1 MFLTAHDMYCY
12 RNRAIL
18 LAPHIEIT
26 HTSDAVFE
34 KVHYPYPAGYIEAK
48 HIQMGEYI
56 ICYADGSEERVPVLF
71 RSNIGL
77 AGVSLVRKENS
88 RFYTMDPDPNLRLPA
103 AVCDYIKEGDTMWYK
118 IVLPTKKKVEK
129 VTYEPLEECRDT
141 VRVKEIRLIEC

>member
-1 MFLTAHDMYCY
+1 MPRISDSALPFQSTRNFDENRFADNVFLTAHDMYCY

-88 RFYTMDPDPNLRLPA
+88 RFCT
-103 AVCDYIKEGDTMWYK
+103 TWY
-118 IVLPTKKKVEK
+118 
-129 VTYEPLEECRDT
+129 PL
-141 VRVKEIRLIEC
+141 L